1 MESPEIWRW
10 IWLAAAVV
18 FGLGEMATV
27 GSFFL
32 LPFALGA
39 LVAAVLAFAGVG
51 LGLEWLAFIVVSV
64 GSLLALRPIARRLD
78 RNEPT
83 DGIGAKRLIGQ
94 PALVLEDIRS
104 GIHELGLVRVHREE
118 WRAESVDGSAIPA
131 GSTVRVVDVRGT
143 RVVVHHVPAL
153 DDPPPRLTPAP
164 EEPADPSK
172 EQS

>member
-1 MESPEIWRW
+1 MESPEVWRW

-39 LVAAVLAFAGVG
+39 LVASLFAFAGAGVG
-51 LGLEWLAFIVVSV
+51 LEWLTFIVVSV

-83 DGIGAKRLIGQ
+83 EGIGAKRLIGQ
-94 PALVLEDIRS
+94 PALVLEEIKG

-118 WRAESVDGSAIPA
+118 WRAESVDGSVVPA
-131 GSTVRVVDVRGT
+131 GSTVRIVDVRGT
-143 RVVVHHVPAL
+143 RVVVHHIPTL
-153 DDPPPRLTPAP
+153 DEPPPSLAP
-164 EEPADPSK
+164 GTEEPADPGK
-172 EQS
+172 EQQ